1 MKRRTQFVTLLGVG
15 SALLMSSAAH
25 AQGYPGGGSSS
36 IPGSGG
42 GYPGG
47 SGSYPGSGGSG
58 GASGG
63 ASDAGSVSS
72 SSTTTD
78 TTMSTTT
85 TPTTPPNTGGEP
97 LLMSLFGS
105 LTAGSALF
113 LRRKLR

>member
-25 AQGYPGGGSSS
+25 AQGYPGGGSY
-36 IPGSGG
+36 PGGSGGYPGGSSGG

-47 SGSYPGSGGSG
+47 SG

-63 ASDAGSVSS
+63 ATDAGAVSS

-78 TTMSTTT
+78 TTLTTTT
-85 TPTTPPNTGGEP
+85 TPDTPPNTGGEP